1 MEREEKGF
9 VFEKRNYMIML
20 IGMAF
25 LAIGYLMMIGGGSED
40 PEIFNP
46 EIFSSRR
53 IVLAPIMILIGF
65 GIEVYAI
72 MYRPKR
78 DAE

>member
-72 MYRPKR
+72 MYRPKQ